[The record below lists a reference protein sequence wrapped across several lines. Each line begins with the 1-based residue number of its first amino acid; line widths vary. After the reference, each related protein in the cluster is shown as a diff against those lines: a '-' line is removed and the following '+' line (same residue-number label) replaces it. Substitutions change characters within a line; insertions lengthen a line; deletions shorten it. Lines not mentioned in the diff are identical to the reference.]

1 MIAENISV
9 AVYFKGGPNSRLE
22 YPGIAAWVLPDGVAW
37 MQPGYMDPYGAPS
50 PQFHLVRGTLKHVG
64 QHGYFAV
71 VENDELKVTL
81 RPEDDLVG
89 RDVRR
94 AFEWYEQQ
102 LAQKGLDRQAE
113 ALQLQEE
120 LAGALGYKRESP
132 K

>member
-9 AVYFKGGPNSRLE
+9 AVYFKDSPNSRLE

-50 PQFHLVRGTLKHVG
+50 PQFHRVRGTLNNVG

-71 VENDELKVTL
+71 VENDELEVTL
-81 RPEDDLVG
+81 RPADDLVSRG
-89 RDVRR
+89 VRQ

-102 LAQKGLDRQAE
+102 LAKKGLERQAE

-132 K
+132 E